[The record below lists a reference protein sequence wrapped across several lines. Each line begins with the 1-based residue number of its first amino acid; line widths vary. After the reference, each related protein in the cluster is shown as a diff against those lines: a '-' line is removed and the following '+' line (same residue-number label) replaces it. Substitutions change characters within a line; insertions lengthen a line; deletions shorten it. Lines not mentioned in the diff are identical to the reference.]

1 MIRLRIKYLSL
12 IPWAEHIEIKDNQQN
27 LLDRGAILSIDQL
40 LIEVQKI
47 KVTGNKKDKALLVT
61 AIDQL
66 VHYYEGKQWPPSA
79 TLDKLIAAKIQESIH
94 NEENEWLCKEY
105 FIQVHII
112 KKSLFN
118 RYFTQP
124 NYQLPLLDK
133 QFKQAVSS
141 LLENKKMSHFS
152 IFLKAESFLHK
163 IREKNNSDEIL
174 DIIVSSIQK
183 KWILMKLKSPL
194 AMRKML

>member
-1 MIRLRIKYLSL
+1 L

-79 TLDKLIAAKIQESIH
+79 ILDKLIAAKIQESIH

-133 QFKQAVSS
+133 QFVQAVSS

-163 IREKNNSDEIL
+163 IREK
-174 DIIVSSIQK
+174 IIV
-183 KWILMKLKSPL
+183 
-194 AMRKML
+194 MRS